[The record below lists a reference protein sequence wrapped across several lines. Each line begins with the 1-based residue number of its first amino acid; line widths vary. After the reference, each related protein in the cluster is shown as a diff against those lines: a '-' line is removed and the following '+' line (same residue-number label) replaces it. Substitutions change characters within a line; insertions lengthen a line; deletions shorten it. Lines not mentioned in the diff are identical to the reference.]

1 VSDTVDS
8 SEYLL
13 GHDEREW
20 DRLYEQHLLWREGL
34 LGALLRAGLTRGSS
48 ALEVGCGSGA
58 LLRDLAAIVG
68 EDGRAVGIEQ
78 DLAAHEKARE
88 MTAMMPGAEVRLG
101 DLTTAHLGGPW
112 DVIVARWVF
121 SFLPEPAAA
130 VARLAGALKPGGALV
145 IQDYDHDG
153 VRVFPDPDGAIHRV
167 IEGFRAAYRARGGDL
182 WVGPK
187 LPGMMR
193 TEGLTVAPLAPEVKA
208 GSPDSP
214 PWRWVERFLFE
225 HIDTLIADGHLSEAE
240 RRAFE
245 AAWAAAKDNPAAV
258 LVTPI
263 QIIVTAVNSR

>member
-1 VSDTVDS
+1 MSDTVDS

-78 DLAAHEKARE
+78 DLAAHEKARK

-208 GSPDSP
+208 GSPESL